1 MAVMPVMPREGDW
14 TVDDLDRLPEGDGLQ
29 YELFDGILVV
39 SPVPV
44 PRHAKAVTN
53 LLLLLGRK
61 FPQPG
66 LQLYTAPLDWRPGR
80 RRSLQPDVLIVR
92 DENVGE
98 KNLIGSLVLAVEVL
112 SPSTRQKDL
121 LLKRAVYQDE
131 GVQSYWIV
139 DPDEPSVLALELRD
153 GVYYETGKAAGDEEL
168 VLTVPFPITIVPS
181 ALVTR

>member
-1 MAVMPVMPREGDW
+1 MAVMQLMPRDGDW
-14 TVDDLDRLPEGDGLQ
+14 TVDDLDQLPEDGLQ

-39 SPVPV
+39 SPSPV
-44 PRHAKAVTN
+44 PRHADAVMN
-53 LLLLLGRK
+53 LLRLLDRK

-66 LQLYTAPLDWRPGR
+66 LRLYTAPLDWRPGR

-92 DENVGE
+92 DADVGE
-98 KNLIGSLVLAVEVL
+98 KNLSGSLVLAVEVL
-112 SPSTRQKDL
+112 SSSTRQKDL
-121 LLKRAVYQDE
+121 LLKRVIYQDE

-168 VLTVPFPITIVPS
+168 VLTVPFPLTIVPS